1 MIKDIEIKK
10 VDDVGIAIIP
20 HDNKLGE
27 KEWTAYIVNM
37 KSETIESVFISTT
50 GYGEVNGIKKKTSTL
65 RYQIDKIPA
74 KSLKNIELITEELFH
89 LTNEFLVTFFID
101 GELFDRKYIFLPGSI
116 NEKHLTKIPLIK
128 EKGILI
134 L

>member
-20 HDNKLGE
+20 IENKLGE
-27 KEWTAYIVNM
+27 KEWTAYILNM
-37 KSETIESVFISTT
+37 KKIAIESIFISTT

-65 RYQIDKIPA
+65 RYQIDSIPS
-74 KSLKNIELITEELFH
+74 KGFKNIELITEELFH
-89 LTNEFLVTFFID
+89 LTNEFLVTFFIN

>member
-20 HDNKLGE
+20 IENKLGE
-27 KEWTAYIVNM
+27 KEWTAYILNM
-37 KSETIESVFISTT
+37 KEIAIESIFISTT

-65 RYQIDKIPA
+65 RYQIDSIPS
-74 KSLKNIELITEELFH
+74 KGFKNIELITEELFH
-89 LTNEFLVTFFID
+89 LTNEFLVTFFIN